1 MVIDLSTAT
10 TEDFL
15 RALDENPEFRQAVRR
30 RVLSR
35 ELLELPELLASLT
48 ARVHELTENTNAFI
62 AEQRT
67 INKRVDTFITE
78 QRTIN
83 ERVDTF
89 ITEQRAINERVDTFI
104 AEQRTINEHVD
115 TFIAEQRQFNQ
126 EQRQFNQEQRQFNR
140 EQRQFNQEQRH
151 TNRRLE
157 DAIGELKGER
167 VERVVKRHFADIPYA
182 MGYQC
187 SEIVS
192 REDRMK
198 MVRDHDARDLS
209 EGERHSFYNA
219 DLVVKAEDENGAT
232 HYIAVEASYTADRR
246 DTDRALRNAELL
258 HRFTGRPAHAAVASL
273 RNDRNIDSLISEET
287 VYWYRMTEK
296 HLTAE

>member
-62 AEQRT
+62 AEQRA
-67 INKRVDTFITE
+67 INKRVDTFIGEQRAINKRVDAFIGE

-83 ERVDTF
+83 ERVDAF
-89 ITEQRAINERVDTFI
+89 IGEQ
-104 AEQRTINEHVD
+104 Q
-115 TFIAEQRQFNQ
+115 
-126 EQRQFNQEQRQFNR
+126 
-140 EQRQFNQEQRH
+140 QFNQEQRH

-157 DAIGELKGER
+157 DAIGVLKGEH
-167 VERVVKRHFADIPYA
+167 VERVVKRHFADIPYV

-192 REDRMK
+192 KEERMK
-198 MVRDHDARDLS
+198 MVREHDARDLP
-209 EGERHSFYNA
+209 EGERRSFYNA
-219 DLVVKAEDENGAT
+219 DLVVKVEAKDGAT

-258 HRFTGRPAHAAVASL
+258 HRFTGCPAHAAVASL
-273 RNDRNIDSLISEET
+273 RNDRDIDSLIRKDK
-287 VYWYRMTEK
+287 VYWYQMTEE
-296 HLTAE
+296 HLTEE

>member
-62 AEQRT
+62 AEQRA
-67 INKRVDTFITE
+67 INKRVDTFIG
-78 QRTIN
+78 
-83 ERVDTF
+83 
-89 ITEQRAINERVDTFI
+89 EQRAINERVDTFI
-104 AEQRTINEHVD
+104 GEQRAINKRVDAFIGEQRTINERVD
-115 TFIAEQRQFNQ
+115 AFIGEQQ
-126 EQRQFNQEQRQFNR
+126 
-140 EQRQFNQEQRH
+140 QFNQEQRH

-157 DAIGELKGER
+157 DAIGVLKGEH
-167 VERVVKRHFADIPYA
+167 VERVVKRHFADIPYV

-192 REDRMK
+192 KEERMK
-198 MVRDHDARDLS
+198 MVREHDARDLP
-209 EGERHSFYNA
+209 EGERRSFYNA
-219 DLVVKAEDENGAT
+219 DLVVKVEAKDGAT

-258 HRFTGRPAHAAVASL
+258 HRFTGCPAHAAVASL
-273 RNDRNIDSLISEET
+273 RNDRDIDSLIRKDK
-287 VYWYRMTEK
+287 VYWYQMTEE
-296 HLTAE
+296 HLTEE